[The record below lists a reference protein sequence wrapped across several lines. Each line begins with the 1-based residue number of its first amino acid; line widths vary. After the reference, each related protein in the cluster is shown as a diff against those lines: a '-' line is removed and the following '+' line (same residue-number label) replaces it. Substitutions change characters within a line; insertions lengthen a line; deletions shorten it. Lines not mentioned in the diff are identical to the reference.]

1 MRGRLEKEGMNQLS
15 LTLYG
20 GVSHPRFVFTSS
32 LLFCRTNSIPV
43 SLTLTLFVF
52 DVFY

>member
-32 LLFCRTNSIPV
+32 SIPV